1 MQNCQARLHHL
12 GQYLR
17 ADSVQKV
24 SKVTPEINI
33 SDQIFSV
40 YPNIFLLQSKRREP
54 EHVAAVREE
63 ETIER
68 GEILCHKLPPHAG
81 PSLHFLRRVQ
91 DRTLLCAASTNLLS
105 NTTHTKHALL
115 RSNLTLC
122 VSYLQMCYLQRF
134 YNGAKQS
141 KLCSSGIRWRSFFQF
156 TTS

>member
-1 MQNCQARLHHL
+1 MTSWHHDMTTCTEL
-12 GQYLR
+12 RSTVPRPGPTSSCRFCPESEYL
-17 ADSVQKV
+17 
-24 SKVTPEINI
+24 TPGIDI

-91 DRTLLCAASTNLLS
+91 DRTLLCAASTHLLS
-105 NTTHTKHALL
+105 NTAHTKHALL
-115 RSNLTLC
+115 WSSLCFLLLTNVL
-122 VSYLQMCYLQRF
+122 LTKIQ
-134 YNGAKQS
+134 
-141 KLCSSGIRWRSFFQF
+141 
-156 TTS
+156 